1 MNRRKRAE
9 KKKKAREERLRR
21 ERHERRSRP
30 TEAEEQYEEVPVA
43 PELDD
48 ERYAAAARRALG
60 PGVAPGSAEFAAE
73 LAKQRERPIEDVI
86 DEALDAGGRE
96 AGEELGFHTLECDPD
111 DQLDVAREAL
121 ELAPDNVDAL
131 ACIALTGTDDASKAA
146 DELAQIVER
155 AGRALGP
162 DLAAVEPRGDLGQN
176 FAARPYLRARAEL
189 TRLLASLDRS
199 AEALQHAR
207 EIAALDR
214 GDSQVLC
221 DVHVGLL
228 LEFDELADARA
239 LFERFAPEES
249 PALAWASVLERFLS
263 DDRVGARRSLAL
275 ARSFLPEF
283 EEFLAGDAFEPEDDD
298 ELRATV
304 VAVGSAWMKHEAAH
318 EWLLAGAPWTSETE
332 REAAR
337 ATYSPPVAK
346 LLELGEPATNDRA
359 DAERA
364 RELGFEPRDVPELT
378 RMACDVALHEHE
390 PDHPACWAPFHALRA
405 LAALR
410 ADAAIEPLL
419 AYAAEHEVDDA
430 LRLDEFLA
438 AIGPAAIERL
448 ARKAADGNEP
458 LEPRLRAIEGLARIG
473 GAGADARRAV
483 VEALAPIL
491 RDHERHVPPVN
502 AFVIVTLG
510 DLGAR
515 ELRELA
521 RAAFRAGHVDTSML
535 ADLDELE
542 ECFRDGAR
550 RAK

>member
-9 KKKKAREERLRR
+9 KKKKERAERLRR
-21 ERHERRSRP
+21 ERHERQSRP
-30 TEAEEQYEEVPVA
+30 AEAEEQYEEVFVA

-60 PGVAPGSAEFAAE
+60 PGVAPDSPEFAAE
-73 LAKQRERPIEDVI
+73 LARQRERPIEDVI

-121 ELAPDNVDAL
+121 ALDPDNVDAL
-131 ACIALTGTDDASKAA
+131 ACVALTGMDDASKAA
-146 DELAQIVER
+146 DELARIVER

-162 DLAAVEPRGDLGQN
+162 DLAAVEPRGDLGAN

-189 TRLLASLDRS
+189 TRLLASLERP

-221 DVHVGLL
+221 DVYVGLL
-228 LEFDELADARA
+228 LEFDELAEARA

-263 DDRVGARRSLAL
+263 DDRVAARRTLAL
-275 ARSFLPEF
+275 ARALLPEF
-283 EEFLAGDAFEPEDDD
+283 EEFLAGEAFEPEEDDD
-298 ELRATV
+298 LRATV
-304 VAVGSAWMKHEAAH
+304 VAVGSAWMKHEAAL

-346 LLELGEPATNDRA
+346 LLELGEPDTDERA
-359 DAERA
+359 DAARL
-364 RELGFEPRDVPELT
+364 RELGFGPRDVPELT

-390 PDHPACWAPFHALRA
+390 ADHPACWAPSHALRA
-405 LAALR
+405 LTALR
-410 ADAAIEPLL
+410 ADAAVEPLL
-419 AYAAEHEVDDA
+419 AYAAEHEIDEA
-430 LRLDEFLA
+430 LRFDEFFA

-448 ARKAADGNEP
+448 ARKAADGSEP
-458 LEPRLRAIEGLARIG
+458 VEPRLHAIEGLARIG
-473 GAGADARRAV
+473 AADSDARRAV

-491 RDHERHVPPVN
+491 REHERHVPPVN
-502 AFVIVTLG
+502 AFVIVALG
-510 DLGAR
+510 NLGAR
-515 ELRELA
+515 EFRELA
-521 RAAFRAGHVDTSML
+521 RAAFRAGHVDTNVF
-535 ADLDELE
+535 ADVGEIE
-542 ECFRDGAR
+542 RRFRDGAR
-550 RAK
+550 R